1 MESIFGIKIIY
12 DILTII
18 VAVLVY
24 RDAKKHDLDPWL
36 FVLAVIFIPKF
47 IGVLI
52 YLAIRNWYE
61 RKWQCSKCNHPV
73 LEDYNICPECKAV
86 FQRTCEH
93 CGKIVPLESS
103 VCPYCTED
111 IMPLKEETI
120 GYKRKVPVSLSKKLA
135 IILIGVTMI
144 MMIVTGISFGKAY
157 YKANTLKNGW
167 TKNMQV
173 EEIEKSN
180 SNERIYN
187 EEFKNKNGSETQSVI
202 LQEGRNLGI
211 KGKITVKKGTV
222 QIKVLNKVNE
232 ILYDEIF
239 EAKGKTQDIN
249 AITKRNGTEE
259 FKVIITF
266 NKAKGSIDLQK
277 L

>member
-47 IGVLI
+47 IGVLT

-73 LEDYNICPECKAV
+73 LEDYNICPECKAL

-93 CGKIVPLESS
+93 CRKIVPLESS
-103 VCPYCTED
+103 VCPYCTQD
-111 IMPLKEETI
+111 IMPLKEATI

-135 IILIGVTMI
+135 IILIGFTMI

-173 EEIEKSN
+173 EEIERSN
-180 SNERIYN
+180 SSVHIYN
-187 EEFKNKNGSETQSVI
+187 EEFKNKNGSETQSVA
-202 LQEGRNLGI
+202 LVEGSDLGI
-211 KGKITVKKGTV
+211 KGKIMVKKGTV
-222 QIKVLNKVNE
+222 QIKVLNKESE
-232 ILYDEIF
+232 IRYDEIF
-239 EAKGKTQDIN
+239 EAGRKTQDIE
-249 AITKRNGTEE
+249 AITKKYATEV

-266 NKAKGSIDLQK
+266 NKATGNIDLQK
-277 L
+277 I